1 MTDSFN
7 EQIWSRPVNLGDSK
21 EILLWRNDR
30 VSRENFKNQDIVSQK
45 EHQVWLE
52 KKLNSSSSS
61 LIMFGR
67 DEIKIGI
74 VRLDIEQEYIDVSI
88 NLNPNERGKKLGK
101 KILKVSERYLNES
114 LKEKKLRA
122 EILKR
127 NIPSQKV
134 FERAGYKLE
143 STKSNMLI
151 YIKKLQ

>member
-151 YIKKLQ
+151 YIKEL

>member
-88 NLNPNERGKKLGK
+88 NLNPNEREKKLGK
-101 KILKVSERYLNES
+101 KMLKASERYLNES

-151 YIKKLQ
+151 YIKEL

>member
-30 VSRENFKNQDIVSQK
+30 VSRENFKKQDIVSQK

-101 KILKVSERYLNES
+101 KMLKASERYLNES

-151 YIKKLQ
+151 YIKEL

>member
-122 EILKR
+122 EVLKM

>member
-1 MTDSFN
+1 MKDSFDD
-7 EQIWSRPVNLGDSK
+7 QIWSRPVNLGDSK

-122 EILKR
+122 EVLKM

-134 FERAGYKLE
+134 FERVGYKLE

>member
-7 EQIWSRPVNLGDSK
+7 AQIWSRPVNLGDSK

-88 NLNPNERGKKLGK
+88 NLNPNEREKKLGK
-101 KILKVSERYLNES
+101 KMLKASERYLNKS

-122 EILKR
+122 EILKM

-134 FERAGYKLE
+134 FEGAGYKLE
-143 STKSNMLI
+143 STKSNILI
-151 YIKKLQ
+151 YIKEL

>member
-7 EQIWSRPVNLGDSK
+7 AQIWSRPVNLGDSK

-52 KKLNSSSSS
+52 KKLNCSSSS

-74 VRLDIEQEYIDVSI
+74 VRLDIEQEYIETFV
-88 NLNPNERGKKLGK
+88 
-101 KILKVSERYLNES
+101 
-114 LKEKKLRA
+114 
-122 EILKR
+122 
-127 NIPSQKV
+127 
-134 FERAGYKLE
+134 
-143 STKSNMLI
+143 
-151 YIKKLQ
+151 

>member
-101 KILKVSERYLNES
+101 KILKASERYLNES

-151 YIKKLQ
+151 YIKEL

>member
-30 VSRENFKNQDIVSQK
+30 VSRENFKNQHIVSQK

-101 KILKVSERYLNES
+101 KMLKASERYLNKS

-122 EILKR
+122 EILKM
-127 NIPSQKV
+127 NILSQKV

-143 STKSNMLI
+143 STKSNILI
-151 YIKKLQ
+151 YIKEL

>member
-101 KILKVSERYLNES
+101 KMLKTSERYLNES

-151 YIKKLQ
+151 YIKEL

>member
-30 VSRENFKNQDIVSQK
+30 VSRENFKNQHIVSQK

-101 KILKVSERYLNES
+101 KMLKTSERYLNES

-151 YIKKLQ
+151 YIKEL